1 MLFCSCMCTPIY
13 LSGPPGGDCNKN
25 LAHVNADSY
34 IFMTFDFTDQVDVNS
49 AERAA
54 DIADKLLDRGV
65 ISPVTRRGETPN
77 IKPGKVALYLRIYLS
92 WENSFCIP
100 SGK

>member
-1 MLFCSCMCTPIY
+1 M
-13 LSGPPGGDCNKN
+13 
-25 LAHVNADSY
+25 
-34 IFMTFDFTDQVDVNS
+34 NS

-77 IKPGKVALYLRIYLS
+77 IKAGKVAFTQS
-92 WENSFCIP
+92 SF
-100 SGK
+100 